1 MSDLLWNVSSN
12 FVLIFCIFFD
22 KHLSGN
28 LQSELSV
35 QFDDLFK
42 KAWQE
47 DVTEFV
53 GDGLY
58 YLETSFN
65 FLCFLCL
72 KSDFI
77 VKDL

>member
-1 MSDLLWNVSSN
+1 M
-12 FVLIFCIFFD
+12 
-22 KHLSGN
+22 
-28 LQSELSV
+28 

-47 DVTEFV
+47 DVSEFV

-65 FLCFLCL
+65 CFMFLVF